1 MKVKAKLSKF
11 NRLNPQAIPCDIK
24 TRKALKKGNSVDIND
39 KTAKELLSMNIVEEV
54 KLKNKSNKEK
64 K

>member
-1 MKVKAKLSKF
+1 MKVKAKSEKF

-24 TRKALKKGNSVDIND
+24 TRKALKRGVSVDVNNSI
-39 KTAKELLSMNIVEEV
+39 AKELLSMNIVEEV
-54 KLKNKSNKEK
+54 KISKKSNKEK